1 MGYNIERN
9 IVVPGHPAMDNGLA
23 VPPFG
28 QVHLHSTANTNAT
41 LDNEVA
47 YLKNN
52 WQNGYYTHLVGEG
65 GRIIQ
70 VAETNGGAYDVG
82 GDWNWE
88 TYAAIEFGERVTS
101 QEDFNKSYRA
111 YIWLARKLADE
122 CGANYDLD
130 DNDVIGIKTHN
141 FASRTGHGSDHVDPI
156 AFLAKWG
163 VSYQQLKNDLVKGF
177 ESTSIPNAKFKVN
190 DQIVLTANA
199 YATRWGTQFNNAVK
213 TSWGT
218 IRKVAQA
225 SQSQSNY
232 SYEVDFS
239 GRIWNVLEQDL
250 ITRPSQPAQKAGG
263 FKVGQ
268 TVTLKGSAYKWQ
280 TGQVIKDFAKNKQ
293 YKVKSVKAINQSN
306 SNQAVLLEGVIS
318 WALAQDV
325 K

>member
-1 MGYNIERN
+1 MGYTIEKN
-9 IVVPGHPAMDNGLA
+9 IVVPGRPAMDNGLA
-23 VPPFG
+23 LRPFG
-28 QVHLHSTANTNAT
+28 QVHMHSTANESAT
-41 LDNEVA
+41 MNNEVA
-47 YLKNN
+47 FLSRN

-101 QEDFNKSYRA
+101 QADFNKSYRA

-122 CGANYDLD
+122 AGANYDLD
-130 DNDVIGIKTHN
+130 DNDTFGIKTHN

-177 ESTSIPNAKFKVN
+177 DTPVIPAAKFKAN
-190 DQIVLTANA
+190 DQIVLTTNA

-218 IRKVAQA
+218 IRKVTQA
-225 SQSQSNY
+225 SQSKSNY

-250 ITRPSQPAQKAGG
+250 LTRPAQPVKKAGG

-293 YKVKSVKAINQSN
+293 YKIKSVKAVNQSN

-325 K
+325 Q

>member
-23 VPPFG
+23 VRPFG

-122 CGANYDLD
+122 CGANYVLD
-130 DNDVIGIKTHN
+130 DDDIIGIKTHN
-141 FASRTGHGSDHVDPI
+141 YASRTGHGSDHVDPI

-163 VSYQQLKNDLVKGF
+163 ISYDQLKKDILDSVEENIVAQ
-177 ESTSIPNAKFKVN
+177 PKFK
-190 DQIVLTANA
+190 DGDSIRLFSKASASSYGTKFDAG
-199 YATRWGTQFNNAVK
+199 TKGTWGKIDGAAKAFKKSN
-213 TSWGT
+213 
-218 IRKVAQA
+218 
-225 SQSQSNY
+225 SNY
-232 SYEVDFS
+232 SYRVAFWYNNA
-239 GRIWNVLEQDL
+239 IVFWNVLEQDL
-250 ITRPSQPAQKAGG
+250 
-263 FKVGQ
+263 
-268 TVTLKGSAYKWQ
+268 
-280 TGQVIKDFAKNKQ
+280 
-293 YKVKSVKAINQSN
+293 VKK
-306 SNQAVLLEGVIS
+306 
-318 WALAQDV
+318 
-325 K
+325 